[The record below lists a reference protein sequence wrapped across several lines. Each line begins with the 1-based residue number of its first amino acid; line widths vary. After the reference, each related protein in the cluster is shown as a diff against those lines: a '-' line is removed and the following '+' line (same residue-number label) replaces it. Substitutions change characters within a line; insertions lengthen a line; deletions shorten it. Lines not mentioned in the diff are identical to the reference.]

1 MGLRG
6 DKMKRLIP
14 LVFLLTLALA
24 QGLEAFWK
32 AVEVPGGVCADGSP
46 YRFYVSPGDPKRVVL
61 DFQGGGA
68 CWDAATCGPESRTYR
83 KRVDVQE
90 LYLAQGIYNRMS
102 VANPFFGWTRVF
114 VPYCTGDL
122 HVGRA
127 TVDYGG
133 FRVFHQGARN
143 AQAALEYLYKNYPAP
158 ERIFVTGCSAGAYGA
173 LFWADRVLATYRN
186 AQIAVCGDAGVGVTT
201 ADFPGYARWNP
212 RLPELPGLSDR
223 PKVSEIYLALAKA
236 YPKAVLAQ
244 YTTVLDG
251 TQIFFY
257 GLMKGEKSPSEATAR
272 EWATLA
278 QEAVLAPAQAPN
290 YTFYLAPGGQHCIL
304 PRPELYTL
312 KVGEVSFLDWLKA
325 LAEGK
330 VPPRV
335 RP

>member
-1 MGLRG
+1 M
-6 DKMKRLIP
+6 
-14 LVFLLTLALA
+14 
-24 QGLEAFWK
+24 
-32 AVEVPGGVCADGSP
+32 PGGVCSDGSP
-46 YRFYVSPGDPKRVVL
+46 YRFYVSPGDPKKLLL

-102 VANPFFGWTRVF
+102 VANPFFGWTHVF

-133 FRVFHQGARN
+133 FKVHHQGARN
-143 AQAALEYLYKNYPAP
+143 VLAVLEYVFRNYTNP

-173 LFWADRVLATYRN
+173 VLWADKILATYKN
-186 AQIAVCGDAGVGVTT
+186 AQIAVCGDAGVGVVTE
-201 ADFPGYARWNP
+201 DFPGFTAWNP
-212 RLPELPGLSDR
+212 RLPELPGLSSP
-223 PKVSEIYLALAKA
+223 PKVSEIYRALAQA

-244 YTTVLDG
+244 YTTLLDG
-251 TQIFFY
+251 TQIYFY
-257 GLMKGEKSPSEATAR
+257 ALMKKEAAPSEATAR
-272 EWATLA
+272 EWAVA
-278 QEAVLAPAQAPN
+278 AERAVGSPASEAN
-290 YTFYLAPGGQHCIL
+290 YTYYLAPGSQHCIL

-312 KVGEVSFLDWLKA
+312 KVGEVSFLDWLRA

-330 VPPRV
+330 TPPRV

>member
-1 MGLRG
+1 
-6 DKMKRLIP
+6 MKRLIA
-14 LVFLLTLALA
+14 LVLLFALALA

-32 AVEVPGGVCADGSP
+32 AVEVPGGVCSDGSP
-46 YRFYVSPGDPKRVVL
+46 YRFYVSPGDPRKVVI

-68 CWDAATCGPESRTYR
+68 CWDQATCGPESRTYR

-102 VANPFFGWTRVF
+102 VANPFFGWTHVF

-133 FRVFHQGARN
+133 FKVHHQGARN
-143 AQAALEYLYKNYPAP
+143 VLAVLEYVFRNYTNP

-173 LFWADRVLATYRN
+173 VFWADKVLSTYKS
-186 AQIAVCGDAGVGVTT
+186 AQIAVCGDAGVGVRTEG
-201 ADFPGYARWNP
+201 FPGFNRWNS
-212 RLPELPGLSDR
+212 RLPELPGLSAN
-223 PKVSEIYLALAKA
+223 PEVHEIYLALAKT
-236 YPKAVLAQ
+236 YPKAVIAQ

-257 GLMKGEKSPSEATAR
+257 ALMKGETSPSEATAK
-272 EWATLA
+272 EWAIKA
-278 QEAVLAPAQAPN
+278 QEAVLRPAQAEN
-290 YTFYLAPGGQHCIL
+290 YTFYLAPGSQHCIL

-312 KVGEVSFLDWLKA
+312 KVGEVSFLDWLRA

-330 VPPRV
+330 TPPRV

>member
-1 MGLRG
+1 
-6 DKMKRLIP
+6 MKRLIA
-14 LVFLLTLALA
+14 LVLLFALALA

-46 YRFYVSPGDPKRVVL
+46 YRFYVSPGDPKKVVI

-102 VANPFFGWTRVF
+102 VANPFFGWTHVF

-133 FRVFHQGARN
+133 FKVHHQGARN
-143 AQAALEYLYKNYPAP
+143 AQAALEYVFRNHTNP
-158 ERIFVTGCSAGAYGA
+158 ERVFVTGCSAGAYGA
-173 LFWADRVLATYRN
+173 VLWADKILATYKN
-186 AQIAVCGDAGVGVTT
+186 AQIAVCGDAGVGVVTE
-201 ADFPGYARWNP
+201 DFPGFTAWNP
-212 RLPELPGLSDR
+212 RLPELPGLSSP
-223 PKVSEIYLALAKA
+223 PKVSEIYRALAQA

-244 YTTVLDG
+244 YTTLLDG
-251 TQIFFY
+251 TQIYFY
-257 GLMKGEKSPSEATAR
+257 ALMKKEAAPSEATAR
-272 EWATLA
+272 EWAVA
-278 QEAVLAPAQAPN
+278 AERAVGFPASEAN
-290 YTFYLAPGGQHCIL
+290 YTYYLAPGSQHCIL

-312 KVGEVSFLDWLKA
+312 KVGEVSFLDWLRA

-330 VPPRV
+330 TPPRV

>member
-1 MGLRG
+1 
-6 DKMKRLIP
+6 MKRLIA
-14 LVFLLTLALA
+14 LVLLFALALA

-46 YRFYVSPGDPKRVVL
+46 YRFYVSPGDPRKVVI

-68 CWDAATCGPESRTYR
+68 CWDQATCGPESRTYR

-102 VANPFFGWTRVF
+102 VANPFFGWTHVF

-133 FRVFHQGARN
+133 FKVHHQGARN
-143 AQAALEYLYKNYPAP
+143 AQAALEYVFRNHTNP
-158 ERIFVTGCSAGAYGA
+158 ERVFVTGCSAGAYGA
-173 LFWADRVLATYRN
+173 VLWADKILATYKN
-186 AQIAVCGDAGVGVTT
+186 AQIAVCGDAGVGVVTE
-201 ADFPGYARWNP
+201 DFPGYTVWNP
-212 RLPELPGLSDR
+212 RLPELPGLSSP
-223 PKVSEIYLALAKA
+223 PKVSEIYRALAQA

-244 YTTVLDG
+244 YTTLLDG
-251 TQIFFY
+251 TQIYFY
-257 GLMKGEKSPSEATAR
+257 ALMKKEAAPSEATAR
-272 EWATLA
+272 EWAVA
-278 QEAVLAPAQAPN
+278 AEREVGFPASEAN
-290 YTFYLAPGGQHCIL
+290 YTYYLAPGSQHCIL

-312 KVGEVSFLDWLKA
+312 KVGEVSFLDWLRA

-330 VPPRV
+330 TPPRV

>member
-1 MGLRG
+1 
-6 DKMKRLIP
+6 MKRLIA
-14 LVFLLTLALA
+14 LVLLFALALA

-32 AVEVPGGVCADGSP
+32 AVEVPGGVCSDGSP
-46 YRFYVSPGDPKRVVL
+46 YRFYVSPGDPKKLLL

-102 VANPFFGWTRVF
+102 VANPFFGWTHVF

-133 FRVFHQGARN
+133 FKVHHQGARN
-143 AQAALEYLYKNYPAP
+143 AQAALEYVFRNHTNP
-158 ERIFVTGCSAGAYGA
+158 ERVFVTGCSAGAYGA
-173 LFWADRVLATYRN
+173 VLWADKILATYKN
-186 AQIAVCGDAGVGVTT
+186 AQIAVCGDAGVGVVTE
-201 ADFPGYARWNP
+201 DFPGFTAWNP
-212 RLPELPGLSDR
+212 RLPELPGLSSP
-223 PKVSEIYLALAKA
+223 PKVSEIYRALAQA

-244 YTTVLDG
+244 YTTLLDG
-251 TQIFFY
+251 TQIYFY
-257 GLMKGEKSPSEATAR
+257 ALMKKEAAPSEATAR
-272 EWATLA
+272 EWAVA
-278 QEAVLAPAQAPN
+278 AERAVGFPASEAN
-290 YTFYLAPGGQHCIL
+290 YTYYLAPGSQHCIL

-312 KVGEVSFLDWLKA
+312 KVGEVSFLDWLRA

-330 VPPRV
+330 TPPRV

>member
-1 MGLRG
+1 
-6 DKMKRLIP
+6 MKRLIA
-14 LVFLLTLALA
+14 LVLLFALALA

-32 AVEVPGGVCADGSP
+32 AVEVPGGVCSDGSP
-46 YRFYVSPGDPKRVVL
+46 YRFYVSPGDPKKLLL

-102 VANPFFGWTRVF
+102 VANPFFGWTHVF

-133 FRVFHQGARN
+133 FKVHHQGARN
-143 AQAALEYLYKNYPAP
+143 AQAALEYVFRNHTNP
-158 ERIFVTGCSAGAYGA
+158 ERVFVTGCSAGAYGA
-173 LFWADRVLATYRN
+173 VLWADKILATYKN
-186 AQIAVCGDAGVGVTT
+186 AQIAVCGDAGVGVVTE
-201 ADFPGYARWNP
+201 DFPGFAVWNP
-212 RLPELPGLSDR
+212 RLPELPGLSSP
-223 PKVSEIYLALAKA
+223 PKVSEIYRALAQA

-244 YTTVLDG
+244 YTTLLDG
-251 TQIFFY
+251 TQIYFY
-257 GLMKGEKSPSEATAR
+257 ALMKKEAAPSEATAR
-272 EWATLA
+272 EWAVA
-278 QEAVLAPAQAPN
+278 AERAVGFPASEAN
-290 YTFYLAPGGQHCIL
+290 YTFYLAPGSQHCIL

-312 KVGEVSFLDWLKA
+312 KVGEVSFLDWLRA

-330 VPPRV
+330 TPPRV

>member
-1 MGLRG
+1 
-6 DKMKRLIP
+6 MKRLIA
-14 LVFLLTLALA
+14 LVLLFALALA

-46 YRFYVSPGDPKRVVL
+46 YRFYVSPGDPRKVVV

-68 CWDAATCGPESRTYR
+68 CWDQATCGPESRTYR

-102 VANPFFGWTRVF
+102 VANPFFGWTHVF

-133 FRVFHQGARN
+133 FKVHHQGARN
-143 AQAALEYLYKNYPAP
+143 AQAALEYVFRNHTNP
-158 ERIFVTGCSAGAYGA
+158 ERVFVTGCSAGAYGA
-173 LFWADRVLATYRN
+173 VLWADKILATYKN
-186 AQIAVCGDAGVGVTT
+186 AQIAVCGDAGVGVVTE
-201 ADFPGYARWNP
+201 DFPGFTAWNP
-212 RLPELPGLSDR
+212 RLPELPGLSSP
-223 PKVSEIYLALAKA
+223 PKVSEIYRALAQA

-244 YTTVLDG
+244 YTTLLDG
-251 TQIFFY
+251 TQIYFY
-257 GLMKGEKSPSEATAR
+257 ALMKKEAAPSEATAR
-272 EWATLA
+272 EWAVA
-278 QEAVLAPAQAPN
+278 AERAVGVPASEAN
-290 YTFYLAPGGQHCIL
+290 YTYYLAPGSQHCIL

-312 KVGEVSFLDWLKA
+312 KVGEVSFLDWLRA
-325 LAEGK
+325 LAEGRT
-330 VPPRV
+330 PPRV

>member
-1 MGLRG
+1 
-6 DKMKRLIP
+6 MKRLIA
-14 LVFLLTLALA
+14 LVAVLALALA

-32 AVEVPGGVCADGSP
+32 AVEVPGGVCSDGSP
-46 YRFYVSPGDPKRVVL
+46 YRFYVSPGDPKKVVL

-68 CWDAATCGPESRTYR
+68 CWDAATCGPQSQTYR

-90 LYLAQGIYNRMS
+90 LLLAQGIYNRMS
-102 VANPFFGWTRVF
+102 VANPFFGWTHVF

-133 FRVFHQGARN
+133 FKVHHQGARN
-143 AQAALEYLYKNYPAP
+143 AQAALEYVFRNHAQA
-158 ERIFVTGCSAGAYGA
+158 ERVFVTGCSAGAYGA
-173 LFWADRVLATYRN
+173 IFWADKVLSTYKN
-186 AQIAVCGDAGVGVTT
+186 AQIAVCGDAGVGVATP
-201 ADFPGYARWNP
+201 DFPGYARWNP
-212 RLPELPGLSDR
+212 RFPELPGLSAR
-223 PKVSEIYLALAKA
+223 PSVSEIYLALSRA

-251 TQIFFY
+251 TQIYFY
-257 GLMKGEKSPSEATAR
+257 ALMKGERSPSEATAR
-272 EWATLA
+272 EWATEA
-278 QEAVLAPAQAPN
+278 QKAVLTPAQAEN
-290 YTFYLAPGGQHCIL
+290 YTFYLAPGSQHCIL

-330 VPPRV
+330 VAPRV

>member
-1 MGLRG
+1 
-6 DKMKRLIP
+6 MKRLIA
-14 LVFLLTLALA
+14 LVLLFALALA

-46 YRFYVSPGDPKRVVL
+46 YRFYVSPGDPRKVVV

-68 CWDAATCGPESRTYR
+68 CWDQATCGPESRTYR

-102 VANPFFGWTRVF
+102 VANPFFGWTHVF

-133 FRVFHQGARN
+133 FKVHHQGARN
-143 AQAALEYLYKNYPAP
+143 AQADK
-158 ERIFVTGCSAGAYGA
+158 I
-173 LFWADRVLATYRN
+173 LATYKN
-186 AQIAVCGDAGVGVTT
+186 AQIAVCGDAGVGVVTE
-201 ADFPGYARWNP
+201 DFPGFTAWNP
-212 RLPELPGLSDR
+212 RLPELPGLSSP
-223 PKVSEIYLALAKA
+223 PKVSEIYRALAQA

-244 YTTVLDG
+244 YTTLLDG
-251 TQIFFY
+251 TQIYFY
-257 GLMKGEKSPSEATAR
+257 ALMKKEAAPSEATAR
-272 EWATLA
+272 EWAVA
-278 QEAVLAPAQAPN
+278 AERAVGFPASEAN
-290 YTFYLAPGGQHCIL
+290 YTYYLAPGSQHCIL

-312 KVGEVSFLDWLKA
+312 KVGEVSFLDWLRA
-325 LAEGK
+325 LAEGRT
-330 VPPRV
+330 PPRV